1 MRRSCASWK
10 TCSLKQTVEPQIK
23 QRAEKRY
30 LVKVM
35 KVPVDKDVTL
45 LTDIPGMEPI
55 RVPIRINEYPKSE
68 TKVR

>member
-1 MRRSCASWK
+1 
-10 TCSLKQTVEPQIK
+10 
-23 QRAEKRY
+23 
-30 LVKVM
+30 M